1 MGPIADRTK
10 EHLTSTDSGIVKARM
25 QLLKAARALEEKGEV
40 PPGVDP
46 AHHRV
51 RSAAVVLAPDEP
63 FSEAAK
69 DALAVRPGEP
79 HASV

>member
-1 MGPIADRTK
+1 M
-10 EHLTSTDSGIVKARM
+10 ARM
-25 QLLKAARALEEKGEV
+25 RLMKAARALAEKGET

-51 RSAAVVLAPDEP
+51 RSAAVILAPDQP
-63 FSEAAK
+63 FYEAAK

-79 HASV
+79 QASV

>member
-1 MGPIADRTK
+1 MART
-10 EHLTSTDSGIVKARM
+10 R
-25 QLLKAARALEEKGEV
+25 LLKAAQALAEKGEP

-46 AHHRV
+46 RHHRV

-63 FSEAAK
+63 FSEAAR